1 MFSLHPFLFSKFIF
15 MKKLLY
21 TMILLPLSFS
31 AIAQSAFVPMGG
43 SASGSNG
50 SLTYTVGQIAVQS
63 ASNGDKSVL
72 EGVQQPY
79 EIQTVGIDDY
89 PGITLE
95 AVVYPNPTRNYVQLR
110 ISNFDIPEQ
119 GLAAQL
125 YDANGK
131 LLEIYTVSDLL
142 TQFDLSKYPAATYQL
157 RVLDG
162 KRMLKT
168 FKVIRMN

>member
-1 MFSLHPFLFSKFIF
+1 MKEIMF
-15 MKKLLY
+15 
-21 TMILLPLSFS
+21 MIVLLPLTFTVV
-31 AIAQSAFVPMGG
+31 AQSAFVPMGG
-43 SASGSNG
+43 TSVGSAGSVTY
-50 SLTYTVGQIAVQS
+50 SLGQVAVQS

-95 AVVYPNPTRNYVQLR
+95 AVVYPNPTQNCVLLR
-110 ISNFDIPEQ
+110 ISNFKIPEQ

-131 LLEIYTVSDLL
+131 MLEIYTVSDIL
-142 TQFDLSKYPAATYQL
+142 TQFNLSKYPAATYQL
-157 RVLDG
+157 LLMDRNRL
-162 KRMLKT
+162 LKT